1 MSALL
6 TTIVFSAPPAGGDLS
21 ILPFEPNDLLLIR
34 WPLIGLAVVVAV
46 WFLLPKSKTT
56 LRQLAMELLLMV
68 PLYLVYLFVRGFTEG
83 RTSEAV
89 SRAAS
94 IIKFEQAIGI
104 FWEPRLQAGILDIGF
119 VVNLMNW
126 IYMWGFWPVIV
137 LAAIWMFFRHRDA
150 YHLYRNAFI
159 ISGAI
164 GVLIF
169 ALFPVAPPRFMQAWG
184 FVDTIAVRSEVY
196 RLFQT
201 PAFVNQYAAM
211 PSLHFGWSLLLG
223 TAIVGQATH
232 LLIRLFG
239 LVLPIAAFASIVLT
253 GNHYIVDGLAGGSVA
268 MLGLLAAVLL
278 RGLLDRMGSPEG
290 RALQPLPAL
299 ASTIGRLRGD
309 LPAQPSDSAS
319 R

>member
-6 TTIVFSAPPAGGDLS
+6 TTIVFSAPPTGGDLS
-21 ILPFEPNDLLLIR
+21 ILPFEPNDLLLLR
-34 WPLIGLAVVVAV
+34 WPLIGFAVVVAI
-46 WFLLPKSKTT
+46 WFFLPKSKTT
-56 LRQLAMELLLMV
+56 LRRLTMELLLMV
-68 PLYLVYLFVRGFTEG
+68 PLYLFYLFVRGITEG

-89 SRAAS
+89 SRAAG

-126 IYMWGFWPVIV
+126 VYMWGFWPVIL

-164 GVLIF
+164 GLLIF
-169 ALFPVAPPRFMQAWG
+169 ALFPVAPPRFMEAWG
-184 FVDTIAVRSEVY
+184 FVDTIAERSDVY

-201 PAFVNQYAAM
+201 PDFVNQYAAM

-232 LLIRLFG
+232 LLVRLFG
-239 LVLPIAAFASIVLT
+239 LFLPIAAFASIVLT
-253 GNHYIVDGLAGGSVA
+253 ANHYIVDGLAGGSVA

-278 RGLLDRMGSPEG
+278 RGLFNRMASPEG
-290 RALQPLPAL
+290 GTPQPVTVL
-299 ASTIGRLRGD
+299 AGTIARLRGER
-309 LPAQPSDSAS
+309 PRPSAS
-319 R
+319 DGG

>member
-6 TTIVFSAPPAGGDLS
+6 TTIVFSAPPPGGDPS
-21 ILPFEPNDLLLIR
+21 ILSFESSDLLLIR
-34 WPLIGLAVVVAV
+34 WPLIGLAVVGAI
-46 WFLLPKSKTT
+46 WFLLPRSKTA
-56 LRQLAMELLLMV
+56 LRKLSMELLLMV
-68 PLYLVYLFVRGFTEG
+68 PLYLFYLFVRGITEG

-104 FWEPRLQAGILDIGF
+104 FWEPRLQAGILDIEF
-119 VVNLMNW
+119 LVNLMNW
-126 IYMWGFWPVIV
+126 IYMWGFWPVIL
-137 LAAIWMFFRHRDA
+137 LAAIWMFFRHREA

-164 GVLIF
+164 GLLIF
-169 ALFPVAPPRFMQAWG
+169 ALFPVAPPRFMEAWG
-184 FVDTIAVRSEVY
+184 FVDTIAERSDVY
-196 RLFQT
+196 GLFQT
-201 PAFVNQYAAM
+201 PDFVNQYAAM

-232 LLIRLFG
+232 LLLRLFG

-253 GNHYIVDGLAGGSVA
+253 ANHYIVDGLAGGSVA

-278 RGLLDRMGSPEG
+278 RGLLNRIASPEG
-290 RALQPLPAL
+290 RAPQLLAAL
-299 ASTIGRLRGD
+299 TSAIGRLRGD
-309 LPAQPSDSAS
+309 RPAQPSDSGS
-319 R
+319 G